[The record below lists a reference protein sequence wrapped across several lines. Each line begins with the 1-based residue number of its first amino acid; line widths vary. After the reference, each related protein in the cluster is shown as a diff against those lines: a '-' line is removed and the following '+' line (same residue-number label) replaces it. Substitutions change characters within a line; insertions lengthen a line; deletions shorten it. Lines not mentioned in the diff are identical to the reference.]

1 MSESDDHE
9 VTTTDTKRNPSVAS
23 LEQNKSNVNIEPL
36 DDVEADSSQA
46 VYQIRPQLSDKFK
59 PQLVKELID
68 DILHDH
74 LAAKKYS
81 IEEANKLSRTIA
93 DSIRIKVKELHY
105 RQYKYVVNVILG
117 ESRGAGMKMG
127 TRCIWDAE
135 ADSYAHGSFKN
146 ETIFCVACV
155 YAVFY
160 Y

>member
-1 MSESDDHE
+1 MSESDDQE
-9 VTTTDTKRNPSVAS
+9 VTTTDTKKNPSVVS
-23 LEQNKSNVNIEPL
+23 LEQNNSNVNIEPL
-36 DDVEADSSQA
+36 DVETDSSQA
-46 VYQIRPQLSDKFK
+46 VYRIRPQLSDKFK
-59 PQLVKELID
+59 PQLVKELIHVV
-68 DILHDH
+68 LHDH
-74 LAAKKYS
+74 LATKKYS

-105 RQYKYVVNVILG
+105 RQYKYVVNVVLG